1 MILFIGQKIKSILP
15 EILFTVSLIVAI
27 LYVFFLFVQ
36 QHFPSK
42 VSNINSEEIVDG
54 LIYNIDSIY
63 LEKNNLQINGWA
75 LIENEYISSV
85 NTQVLL
91 FNRELNSYASIY
103 TEMVKREDVATAIGT
118 GYDYEYSGFSARSV
132 LKTDSWK
139 NADVYIWYRNNNHSI
154 LLDTGLNLSEFQ

>member
-118 GYDYEYSGFSARSV
+118 GRQLTTY
-132 LKTDSWK
+132 LQ
-139 NADVYIWYRNNNHSI
+139 
-154 LLDTGLNLSEFQ
+154 L

>member
-1 MILFIGQKIKSILP
+1 M
-15 EILFTVSLIVAI
+15 
-27 LYVFFLFVQ
+27 
-36 QHFPSK
+36 
-42 VSNINSEEIVDG
+42 
-54 LIYNIDSIY
+54 IYNIDSIY